1 VIRLSQLI
9 GQRVLTRGH
18 GTLLGSIKRVLLDP
32 ERSAI
37 DVAQL
42 ERPEGGDVI
51 VGWAD
56 VVGVADAAVTVHDGN
71 ITRPVEGPREE
82 GLVAGQ
88 LELFGKSVLNDRG
101 DSLGELED
109 LELDEVS
116 GRVVRLHAG
125 GQAVRV
131 DRFVS
136 LGPDAI
142 IIATTRA
149 TSRAASAR

>member
-1 VIRLSQLI
+1 MIRLSQLI
-9 GQRVLTRGH
+9 GQRVLTRDN
-18 GTLLGSIKRVLLDP
+18 GTLVGSVKRVLLDP
-32 ERSAI
+32 GRSSV

-51 VGWAD
+51 VDWAN
-56 VVGVADAAVTVHDGN
+56 VAGVAGGAITVHDGE
-71 ITRPVEGPREE
+71 TSRPVEGAREE
-82 GLVAGQ
+82 ALVAGQ

-116 GRVVRLHAG
+116 GRVVRIHVG

-142 IIATTRA
+142 IIAATRA
-149 TSRAASAR
+149 TSSAASAR